1 MFLKKCQGKK
11 YINIIARYPI
21 LEKFVFNEFKV
32 AMETRW
38 LRDLLLTTATACL
51 LATDQHVN
59 KCMTSCGVSVAFFH
73 FPNKIFFK
81 KFIF

>member
-1 MFLKKCQGKK
+1 MFLKKCQEKK
-11 YINIIARYPI
+11 YINIITRYFI

-38 LRDLLLTTATACL
+38 LRDLLLATATACL

-59 KCMTSCGVSVAFFH
+59 KCMTSCSVSVAFFI
-73 FPNKIFFK
+73 FQTKIYK
-81 KFIF
+81 I